1 VEIFGVIPKVFFCS
15 YLWILKRHCQALN
28 LAHGKHSD
36 KKNPQATYGVQP
48 TEGKIP
54 GGRHKMTGT
63 KFWLV
68 AGVILAMLQGTS
80 LGLIGQERAPKR
92 PQKPNPPAAQDEV
105 FNIDT
110 SLVVLDVAVFDQDN
124 RFVGD
129 LRKENFRVYDEQVE
143 QQIEYFSRDEAP
155 VSLGFVVDTS
165 GSMRPRRTKVVE
177 AVKFLARAAK
187 SGDEFFLVDF
197 KNKAEL
203 AEEFTPRPA
212 DIEDAVD
219 NIVWGGGT
227 ALLDAIQL
235 SAEYADK
242 EGKNRRKAIVVFS
255 DGDERDSYY
264 DRKQMLKLLQEYQV
278 QVYIVGFPD
287 EDDNGGLFGR
297 SARKRSV
304 QLIKDIAGETGG
316 RAFFPKTLDELPE
329 IVRTINAD
337 LRTQYSIGFVP
348 SQDQPQGS
356 GFRRVTVR
364 AEDGKRKLVV
374 RTRSGYTPRKGD

>member
-1 VEIFGVIPKVFFCS
+1 
-15 YLWILKRHCQALN
+15 
-28 LAHGKHSD
+28 
-36 KKNPQATYGVQP
+36 
-48 TEGKIP
+48 
-54 GGRHKMTGT
+54 MTGT
-63 KFWLV
+63 KLWLM
-68 AGVILAMLQGTS
+68 AGILFTLL
-80 LGLIGQERAPKR
+80 LGATLDLVGQEPKR
-92 PQKPNPPAAQDEV
+92 ATKSNTSATQEDV
-105 FNIDT
+105 FTIDT
-110 SLVVLDVAVFDQDN
+110 SLVILDVAVFDQNN

-165 GSMRPRRTKVVE
+165 GSMRPRRTKVVD

-187 SGDEFFLVDF
+187 PGDEFFLIDF
-197 KNKAEL
+197 KNKATL

-219 NIVWGGGT
+219 NILWGGGT

-264 DRKQMLKLLQEYQV
+264 DRRQMLKLLREYQV
-278 QVYIVGFPD
+278 QVYIIGFPD
-287 EDDNGGLFGR
+287 ADEDGGLFNR
-297 SARKRSV
+297 STQKRSI
-304 QLIKDIAGETGG
+304 QLIKDIASETGG
-316 RAFFPKTLDELPE
+316 RAFFPKSVDELPE

-337 LRTQYSIGFVP
+337 LRTQYSIGFIP
-348 SQDQPQGS
+348 SLEKQDG
-356 GFRRVTVR
+356 GFRRITVR

-374 RTRSGYTPRKGD
+374 RTRSGYIPRKSS

>member
-1 VEIFGVIPKVFFCS
+1 
-15 YLWILKRHCQALN
+15 
-28 LAHGKHSD
+28 
-36 KKNPQATYGVQP
+36 
-48 TEGKIP
+48 
-54 GGRHKMTGT
+54 MTGT

-68 AGVILAMLQGTS
+68 AGVILALLQGAS
-80 LGLIGQERAPKR
+80 LGLIGQERAPRR
-92 PQKPNPPAAQDEV
+92 PTKPNPSAAQDEV
-105 FNIDT
+105 FSIDT

-297 SARKRSV
+297 STRKRSV
-304 QLIKDIAGETGG
+304 QLIKDITGETGG

-329 IVRTINAD
+329 IVRAINAD

-348 SQDQPQGS
+348 SQDQKQGG
-356 GFRRVTVR
+356 GFRRITVR

-374 RTRSGYTPRKGD
+374 RTRSGYTPRKSD

>member
-1 VEIFGVIPKVFFCS
+1 MTAGIIFV
-15 YLWILKRHCQALN
+15 L
-28 LAHGKHSD
+28 
-36 KKNPQATYGVQP
+36 
-48 TEGKIP
+48 
-54 GGRHKMTGT
+54 
-63 KFWLV
+63 
-68 AGVILAMLQGTS
+68 LQGVS
-80 LGLIGQERAPKR
+80 LGLVGQERPSKKS
-92 PQKPNPPAAQDEV
+92 PGTSKPAAQMPDEV
-105 FNIDT
+105 FTIDT

-124 RFVGD
+124 RFVSD
-129 LRKENFRVYDEQVE
+129 LRKENFRIYDEQVE
-143 QQIEYFSRDEAP
+143 QRIEYFSREEAP
-155 VSLGFVVDTS
+155 ISLGFVLDTS

-177 AVKFLARAAK
+177 AVKFLARRAK

-264 DRKQMLKLLQEYQV
+264 DRRQLIKMLQEYQV
-278 QVYIVGFPD
+278 QVYIIGFPD
-287 EDDNGGLFGR
+287 EDDDGGLFGR
-297 SARKRSV
+297 STRKRAI

-316 RAFFPKTLDELPE
+316 RAFFPKSVDELSE
-329 IVRTINAD
+329 IVQTINAD
-337 LRTQYSIGFVP
+337 LRTQYSIGFIP
-348 SQDQPQGS
+348 NHDGQGG
-356 GFRRVTVR
+356 GFRRITVR

-374 RTRSGYTPRKGD
+374 RTRSGYTPRRGD

>member
-1 VEIFGVIPKVFFCS
+1 MAVRLFLATG
-15 YLWILKRHCQALN
+15 ILIAL
-28 LAHGKHSD
+28 
-36 KKNPQATYGVQP
+36 
-48 TEGKIP
+48 
-54 GGRHKMTGT
+54 
-63 KFWLV
+63 
-68 AGVILAMLQGTS
+68 LQGTLLS
-80 LGLIGQERAPKR
+80 PKGQERPSKR
-92 PQKPNPPAAQDEV
+92 PPKADRTTTPDEV
-105 FNIDT
+105 FTIDT

-165 GSMRPRRTKVVE
+165 GSMRPRRAKVIE

-187 SGDEFFLVDF
+187 PGDEFFLVDF

-212 DIEDAVD
+212 DIEEAVD

-255 DGDERDSYY
+255 DGDDRDSYY
-264 DRKQMLKLLQEYQV
+264 DRRQLIKLLQEYQV

-287 EDDNGGLFGR
+287 DDDDGGLFGR
-297 SARKRSV
+297 STRKRAV
-304 QLIKDIAGETGG
+304 QLIKDIANETGG
-316 RAFFPKTLDELPE
+316 RAFFPKSVDELPE

-337 LRTQYSIGFVP
+337 LRTQYSIGFTP
-348 SQDQPQGS
+348 SQTSGG

-374 RTRSGYTPRKGD
+374 RTRSGYTLRRND